1 MSKKF
6 LVAVDGSDHGWKALD
21 LASDLANVSD
31 AELVILHVVPYEPMP
46 EELEQFAKDEGIP
59 IEEQRGRYHYGR
71 LIGDKITGDAEART
85 RKKGISKFTT
95 RVAEGNPA
103 DQIVAL
109 ARSEGT
115 DMVFLGSRGLGNVT
129 GLLMGSVSHKVM
141 HLAHCTCVSV
151 K

>member
-31 AELVILHVVPYEPMP
+31 TELVILHVVPYEPMP

-71 LIGDKITGDAEART
+71 MIGDKIPGDAEART

-109 ARSEGT
+109 ARTEGT

-141 HLAHCTCVSV
+141 HLAPCTCVAV

>member
-31 AELVILHVVPYEPMP
+31 AELVILHVVPFEPMP

-59 IEEQRGRYHYGR
+59 IEEQMGRYHYGR
-71 LIGDKITGDAEART
+71 MIGDKITGDAEART

-141 HLAHCTCVSV
+141 HLAPCTCVAV